1 MPWSPNATVTI
12 GGADYTD
19 ETIGSVSITRGRDT
33 VYSDP
38 PAGYARIQLLDYAG
52 TGLPVDIAETLEVTV
67 EDTAAAAVTVFSG
80 YVTDISADIYD
91 AGLTGSPAATYTI
104 VAVGPL
110 ARLSRRTV
118 LAAGRPAETDSD
130 RVTAAIE
137 SGLAI
142 TWEEYPAIAWQDVDI
157 ATTWETVDPGYD
169 PDLIDTAVFDLSALA
184 PADGG
189 YSALEVATVASNSG
203 DGLLYE
209 TLDGFIGWDN
219 ADARGQVTSYLDIPA
234 SVIVAGGLRSSSS
247 VSDLANRVTVDYDG
261 GAETAQDSQSIIDYT
276 LYERRI
282 STTLANATN
291 AGDRAETF
299 VERHAYPA
307 INLDSF
313 TVRLDTLADNAL
325 IDELIEVRSGTAVNL
340 TGLPATL
347 GYTQVPGFVEGTTLT
362 FDRYRAELRL
372 AVSDAT
378 LSFGSIRWSA
388 VPQSLA
394 WEDVSATL
402 TWEDARSL

>member
-1 MPWSPNATVTI
+1 MSWSPNATVTI
-12 GGADYTD
+12 GAGDYTD

-67 EDTAAAAVTVFSG
+67 EDSAAAPVTVFSG
-80 YVTDISADIYD
+80 YVTDISADLYD
-91 AGLTGSPAATYTI
+91 PGISGNPAAIYTI

-118 LAAGRPAETDSD
+118 LAGGRPAETDSD
-130 RVTAAIE
+130 RVRAAIE
-137 SGLAI
+137 SGLAV
-142 TWEEYPAIAWQDVDI
+142 TWEEYPAVAWEDVDI
-157 ATTWETVDPGYD
+157 TTTWETVDPGYD
-169 PDLIDTAVFDLSALA
+169 ADLIDGPVFDLGAL
-184 PADGG
+184 PVADGG
-189 YSALEVATVASNSG
+189 YSALEVATQASNSG

-209 TLDGFIGWDN
+209 TLDGRVGWDN
-219 ADARGQVTSYLDIPA
+219 ADARGTTTTYIDIPA
-234 SVIVAGGLRSSSS
+234 SVIGSAGLRSSSS
-247 VSDLANRVTVDYDG
+247 VSDLANRVTVDYAT

-282 STTLANATN
+282 STVLANGSN
-291 AGDRAETF
+291 AQDRAEMY

-307 INLDSF
+307 INLDRFSI
-313 TVRLDTLADNAL
+313 RLDTLADTAL
-325 IDELIEVRSGTAVNL
+325 LDDLLEVRSGSAVNL

-347 GYTQVPGFVEGTTLT
+347 GYTQIPGFVEGTQLT